1 MLILTRK
8 VNESIMIGDDIEIR
22 VARIDNDLVK
32 IGIEAP
38 RHLTIYRNEVYRQ
51 IKESNLTAARSGAL
65 PPPKLNLGNQPAKP
79 QT

>member
-51 IKESNLTAARSGAL
+51 IKESNLTAARSGTL